1 MSYSNYNS
9 GYNNSNVATNAMTN
23 IQNVASNAVSN
34 ISNVATN
41 LASGISNTASG
52 VSASVSNAS
61 VAMGDKFKG
70 FSSNYKATTREFFD
84 SNSLVAKVAF
94 LLLVLVGFTFLLRL
108 GIWLIGSFLIASA
121 SNPRLLNGMISAKT
135 KMIIPQDTKMP
146 NAINIPRS
154 DNEREGVEFTWS
166 CWIFI
171 NDLEYK
177 NGMYKCV
184 FYKGNDFKNSS
195 IQPVDTGADTTL
207 VGVNFPNNA
216 PGLYIDKNTN
226 NLIIFM
232 NTFNDINTKVT
243 VNEIPMNKWINVIIR
258 CKNTLL
264 DVYINGDIS
273 KSLQLNGVPKQNYGD
288 VYVAENGGFDGYISN
303 LWYYDHALNP
313 IEISN
318 LVYQGPNTNMIGTN
332 NAMGIKNNDYLS
344 LRWYFAG
351 ESGGYR
357 P

>member
-1 MSYSNYNS
+1 MSYSN
-9 GYNNSNVATNAMTN
+9 YNNSNVATNAITN
-23 IQNVASNAVSN
+23 IQNAASNLATS
-34 ISNVATN
+34 ISNVATD
-41 LASGISNTASG
+41 
-52 VSASVSNAS
+52 VSTRVSNAS
-61 VAMGDKFKG
+61 TAMGDAFRG
-70 FSSNYKATTREFFD
+70 ASYNYKSTTREFFE

-121 SNPRLLNGMISAKT
+121 SNPMLINGMISAKT
-135 KMIIPQDTKMP
+135 KLTIPQDTKMLTS
-146 NAINIPRS
+146 ITVLRS
-154 DNEREGVEFTWS
+154 ENQRQGVEFTWS

-171 NDLEYK
+171 NDLEYQK
-177 NGMYKCV
+177 DMYRCI
-184 FYKGNDFKNSS
+184 FYKGNDFKDNSNTS
-195 IQPVDTGADTTL
+195 LNGADTSMA
-207 VGVNFPNNA
+207 GVNFPNNA
-216 PGLYIDKNTN
+216 PGLYIAPNTN
-226 NLIIFM
+226 DLVIFM

-243 VNEIPMNKWINVIIR
+243 VKEIPMNKWINVIIR

-273 KSLQLNGVPKQNYGD
+273 KSLHLNGVPKQNYGD

-318 LVYQGPNTNMIGTN
+318 LVYKGPNTNMLGTN
-332 NAMGIKNNDYLS
+332 GDMMMKKPDYLS

-351 ESGGYR
+351 ETASY
-357 P
+357 

>member
-9 GYNNSNVATNAMTN
+9 GYNNSNVATNAMSN

-34 ISNVATN
+34 ISNAATN
-41 LASGISNTASG
+41 LASGISNSASG
-52 VSASVSNAS
+52 VSDRVSNAS
-61 VAMGDKFKG
+61 VAMGDTFKG
-70 FSSNYKATTREFFD
+70 FSSNYKETSKEFLN

-108 GIWLIGSFLIASA
+108 GIWLIGSFLIAGS
-121 SNPRLLNGMISAKT
+121 SNPMLIDGMISAKT
-135 KMIIPQDTKMP
+135 KMTIPQDTKLL
-146 NAINIPRS
+146 NSINIPRS
-154 DNEREGVEFTWS
+154 DNQREGVEFTWS
-166 CWIFI
+166 CWIMI
-171 NDLEYK
+171 NDLQYNK
-177 NGMYKCV
+177 NMYRCV
-184 FYKGNDFKNSS
+184 FYKGNDFKD
-195 IQPVDTGADTTL
+195 QQTFK
-207 VGVNFPNNA
+207 GVNFPNNA
-216 PGLYIDKNTN
+216 PGLYIAPNTN
-226 NLIIFM
+226 NLVIFM

-243 VNEIPMNKWINVIIR
+243 INEIPMNKWINVIIR

-303 LWYYDHALNP
+303 LLYYNRALNP

-318 LVYQGPNTNMIGTN
+318 LVYKGPNTTMIGTN
-332 NAMGIKNNDYLS
+332 DAMNIKNNDYLS

-351 ESGGYR
+351 ETGGY
-357 P
+357 

>member
-9 GYNNSNVATNAMTN
+9 GYNNSNVATNAMSN
-23 IQNVASNAVSN
+23 IQNVASNAASN
-34 ISNVATN
+34 ISNVANN
-41 LASGISNTASG
+41 LASGISTTASG
-52 VSASVSNAS
+52 VSDRVSNAS
-61 VAMGDKFKG
+61 VAMGDTFKG
-70 FSSNYKATTREFFD
+70 FSSNYKESSKEFLN

-108 GIWLIGSFLIASA
+108 GIWLIGSFLIAGA
-121 SNPRLLNGMISAKT
+121 SNPMLINGMISAKT
-135 KMIIPQDTKMP
+135 KMTIPQDTKML
-146 NAINIPRS
+146 NSINIPRS
-154 DNEREGVEFTWS
+154 DNQREGVEFTWS
-166 CWIFI
+166 CWIMV
-171 NDLEYK
+171 NDLEYNK
-177 NGMYKCV
+177 NMYRCV
-184 FYKGNDFKNSS
+184 FYKGNDFKDNSN
-195 IQPVDTGADTTL
+195 AAL

-216 PGLYIDKNTN
+216 PGLYIAPNTN
-226 NLIIFM
+226 NLVIFM

-243 VNEIPMNKWINVIIR
+243 INEIPMNKWINVIIR

-288 VYVAENGGFDGYISN
+288 VYIAENGGFDGYISN
-303 LWYYDHALNP
+303 LWYYDRALNP

-318 LVYQGPNTNMIGTN
+318 LVRDGPNTNMIGAN

-351 ESGGYR
+351 ETGGY
-357 P
+357 

>member
-9 GYNNSNVATNAMTN
+9 GNNSGYNSNIATNAMSN
-23 IQNVASNAVSN
+23 IQNVATSAVSN
-34 ISNVATN
+34 ISNVANN
-41 LASGISNTASG
+41 LASGISNVSSG
-52 VSASVSNAS
+52 VSDRVSNAS
-61 VAMGDKFKG
+61 VAMGDTFKG
-70 FSSNYKATTREFFD
+70 FSSNYKESSKEFFN

-108 GIWLIGSFLIASA
+108 GIWLIGSFLIASS
-121 SNPRLLNGMISAKT
+121 SNPKLLNGTISAKT
-135 KMIIPQDTKMP
+135 KMIIPQDTKIP
-146 NAINIPRS
+146 TAITIPRS
-154 DNEREGVEFTWS
+154 ANEREGIEFTWS

-171 NDLEYK
+171 NDLVY
-177 NGMYKCV
+177 NTGMYRCV

-195 IQPVDTGADTTL
+195 TADL
-207 VGVNFPNNA
+207 NGVNFPNNA
-216 PGLYIDKNTN
+216 PGLYIDKSAN

-243 VNEIPMNKWINVIIR
+243 VNEIPMNKWVNVIIR

-273 KSLQLNGVPKQNYGD
+273 KSLRLNGIPKQNYGD
-288 VYVAENGGFDGYISN
+288 VYIAENGGFDGYISN

-318 LVYQGPNTNMIGTN
+318 LVSNGPNTTMIGTN
-332 NAMGIKNNDYLS
+332 NAMIMKNPDYLS

-351 ESGGYR
+351 EN
-357 P
+357 

>member
-1 MSYSNYNS
+1 
-9 GYNNSNVATNAMTN
+9 
-23 IQNVASNAVSN
+23 
-34 ISNVATN
+34 
-41 LASGISNTASG
+41 
-52 VSASVSNAS
+52 
-61 VAMGDKFKG
+61 MGDTFKG
-70 FSSNYKATTREFFD
+70 FSSNYKESSKEFFN

-108 GIWLIGSFLIASA
+108 GIWLIGSFLIASS
-121 SNPRLLNGMISAKT
+121 SNPKLLNGMISAKT
-135 KMIIPQDTKMP
+135 KMIIPQDSKMP
-146 NAINIPRS
+146 NAINVPRS
-154 DNEREGVEFTWS
+154 ANEREGVEFTWS

-177 NGMYKCV
+177 TGQYRCV

-195 IQPVDTGADTTL
+195 TVTQGADTTL
-207 VGVNFPNNA
+207 IGVNFPNNA
-216 PGLYIDKNTN
+216 PGLYIAPNTN

-243 VNEIPMNKWINVIIR
+243 INEIPMNKWVNVLIR

-318 LVYQGPNTNMIGTN
+318 LVYQGPNTSMIGTN
-332 NAMGIKNNDYLS
+332 NAMVMKNPDYLS

-351 ESGGYR
+351 EH
-357 P
+357 